1 MVFFFFVVVQMFT
14 FHSTGYRESS
24 ELIASF
30 NPDNS
35 PGAAKLTLPR
45 YQIESRNVQLDL
57 NLHAYR
63 RAARREDKH
72 PASPCVTAVA
82 SIVVFCAVG
91 PSEEDRQD

>member
-1 MVFFFFVVVQMFT
+1 MVFLFFVVVQVT

-24 ELIASF
+24 ELITSF
-30 NPDNS
+30 NPHN
-35 PGAAKLTLPR
+35 PAGAAKLTLPR
-45 YQIESRNVQLDL
+45 YQIERRNVQLDL
-57 NLHAYR
+57 NLYAYR

-72 PASPCVTAVA
+72 PAWPCVTAVA

>member
-1 MVFFFFVVVQMFT
+1 MVFFVFVVVQMVT
-14 FHSTGYRESS
+14 FYSTGYCESS
-24 ELIASF
+24 EWIARF

-45 YQIESRNVQLDL
+45 YQFKSRNVQLDL

-63 RAARREDKH
+63 RTARREDKH
-72 PASPCVTAVA
+72 PASPCVAAVA
-82 SIVVFCAVG
+82 RIVVFCAVG